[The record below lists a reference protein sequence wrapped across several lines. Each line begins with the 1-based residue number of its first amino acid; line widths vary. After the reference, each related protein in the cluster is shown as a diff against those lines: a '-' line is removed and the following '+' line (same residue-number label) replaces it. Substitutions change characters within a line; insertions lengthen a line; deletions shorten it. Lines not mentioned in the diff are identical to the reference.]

1 MPIPL
6 TKEQQ
11 QAIDSVGS
19 TPPEVVDPRTSAA
32 YVLIPADEYEAVREV
47 LIEERRQKTI
57 RTVALRNAAGR
68 IQEVP

>member
-1 MPIPL
+1 VAIPL

-11 QAIDSVGS
+11 QAIDPAGS

-32 YVLIPADEYEAVREV
+32 YVLIPADEYEVVREV
-47 LIEERRQKTI
+47 LIEERRQKAI
-57 RTVALRNAAGR
+57 RTVTLRNAAGR